1 MLKKSGVLMTFWLTG
16 VIISRIKI
24 DDENLI
30 SRIGNV
36 TSILEFITQ
45 YSEVGMAFE
54 MKLDRNY
61 TRLRELIKKTI

>member
-1 MLKKSGVLMTFWLTG
+1 MTFWLTG

-61 TRLRELIKKTI
+61 TSLRELIKKTI